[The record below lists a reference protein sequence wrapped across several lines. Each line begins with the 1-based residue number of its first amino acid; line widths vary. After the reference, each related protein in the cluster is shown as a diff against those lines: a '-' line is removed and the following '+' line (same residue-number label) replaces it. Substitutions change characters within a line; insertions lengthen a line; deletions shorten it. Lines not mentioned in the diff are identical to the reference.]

1 MNNIS
6 EEISALHRHKIRLT
20 ALFEGFLIEKNSHI
34 IYNFI

>member
-6 EEISALHRHKIRLT
+6 EEIFGITSHKIRLT